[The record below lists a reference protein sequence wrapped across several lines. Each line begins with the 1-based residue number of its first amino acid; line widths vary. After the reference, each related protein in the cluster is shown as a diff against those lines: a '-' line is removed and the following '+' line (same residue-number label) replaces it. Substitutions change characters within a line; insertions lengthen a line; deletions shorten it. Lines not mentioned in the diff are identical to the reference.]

1 MVFLFSQKVSCH
13 ANDLE
18 NEVHCLLHCPVFPNT
33 VPATI
38 FPPKCDVNTLEYKGD
53 SFLRSRGYFSKYCS
67 CHSAIGAEFLVA
79 YLVSKYCAAG
89 ARNFLQQKPV
99 LPSTAPATVQFFTA
113 ETRPPKYCS
122 CHSAIG
128 AEFLVAYLVSKYC
141 AAGARN
147 FLQQKPV
154 LPSTAPATVQFFTAE
169 TRPPKYCSCHSAIG
183 AEFLVAYLLS
193 KYCAA
198 GARIFLQQKPVLP
211 STAPATVLL
220 GHSFW

>member
-1 MVFLFSQKVSCH
+1 MHMVFLFSQKVSCH

-122 CHSAIG
+122 CHSA
-128 AEFLVAYLVSKYC
+128 
-141 AAGARN
+141 
-147 FLQQKPV
+147 
-154 LPSTAPATVQFFTAE
+154 T
-169 TRPPKYCSCHSAIG
+169 G

>member
-1 MVFLFSQKVSCH
+1 MHMVFLFSQKVSCH

-128 AEFLVAYLVSKYC
+128 AEFLVAYL
-141 AAGARN
+141 
-147 FLQQKPV
+147 
-154 LPSTAPATVQFFTAE
+154 
-169 TRPPKYCSCHSAIG
+169 
-183 AEFLVAYLLS
+183 LS

-211 STAPATVLL
+211 RPQCYWGIVFGNIFAVQVLRRRRQKISTAETRLQRHLPGKAAA
-220 GHSFW
+220 HQCEHAAPNFRH